1 MIMENK
7 VDYILSRYFVRSYTP
22 GRYNS
27 HAMHIQPDQKVQIS
41 PEVLFQEVAGEIV
54 LLDLES
60 ENYFGLD
67 AVGARIWSL
76 LQTGSKVGEVV
87 DVLLQEFDVDRDTLE
102 TDVADLVERLAE
114 AGLIRLCD
122 EP

>member
-1 MIMENK
+1 M
-7 VDYILSRYFVRSYTP
+7 R
-22 GRYNS
+22 
-27 HAMHIQPDQKVQIS
+27 IQSDQKIQIS

-54 LLDLES
+54 LLDLDS

-76 LQTGSKVGEVV
+76 LQTGSRMDEVV
-87 DVLLQEFDVDRDTLE
+87 DALLQEFDVDRDTLE